1 MRLKGTVT
9 GFSTKAT
16 ADGAVVTV
24 KLEANVA
31 SRTLDNLAKLL
42 STPVAVEIVDEQ
54 LALGEGEQPE

>member
-42 STPVAVEIVDEQ
+42 STPVTVEIVDEQ
-54 LALGEGEQPE
+54 LALGEGEQPQ

>member
-1 MRLKGTVT
+1 MRLKGTIT

-16 ADGAVVTV
+16 TDGAVVLV

-42 STPVAVEIVDEQ
+42 STPVSVDIVDEQ
-54 LALGEGEQPE
+54 LALGEGEQPQ